1 MAASHTRGPEQG
13 KGGLSLMKFVLK
25 TLKGPLGGGAFQ
37 GPRSPTLIGEKKKK
51 TYEIHVFNDSGIYFQ
66 ILMWPK

>member
-51 TYEIHVFNDSGIYFQ
+51 RMKYTC
-66 ILMWPK
+66 LMTVGSIFKF